1 MKRREFITLVG
12 VGSATPLIISAC
24 TPKASETVSN
34 SVRSDGFQEVGKLT
48 ELEKNK
54 QIIAENLG
62 NGQQKALII
71 SNPTDNSQLI
81 AVNPTCTHA
90 GCTVSWESEKQV
102 FICPCHDSQFS
113 SDAQVVEGPA
123 NEPLASY
130 EVKSEGDAI
139 LVKIS

>member
-12 VGSATPLIISAC
+12 VGTATPFILSSCGQKDSQPI
-24 TPKASETVSN
+24 AST
-34 SVRSDGFQEVGKLT
+34 VRSDGFQDVGTLS

-54 QIIAENLG
+54 QILRENLG
-62 NGQQKALII
+62 NSEQKALII
-71 SNPTDNSQLI
+71 PNPTDNNQLI

-90 GCTVSWESEKQV
+90 GCTVAWESDKQV

-113 SDAQVVEGPA
+113 SDGTVVEGPA
-123 NEPLASY
+123 TEPLASY